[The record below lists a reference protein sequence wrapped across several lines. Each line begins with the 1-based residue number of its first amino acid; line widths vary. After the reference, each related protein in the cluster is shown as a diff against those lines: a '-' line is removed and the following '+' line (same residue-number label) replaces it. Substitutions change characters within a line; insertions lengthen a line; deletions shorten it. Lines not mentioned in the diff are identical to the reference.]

1 MVPETVQRH
10 RRVTAAIFGVILI
23 GLGAVFILDNLGYV
37 NAFRIWEY
45 WPVIMIGFGLAS
57 LIAPKDAGDPAGG
70 AVMTGVGTFFL
81 LRKLDVIDWRFR
93 DVWPAFLVLAGV
105 ALIARALTDRP
116 KPRTDDVRSLSNGG
130 AR

>member
-10 RRVTAAIFGVILI
+10 RQVSAAIFGVILI
-23 GLGAVFILDNLGYV
+23 ALGTIFILDNLGYV
-37 NAFRIWEY
+37 EAFPFWEY
-45 WPVIMIGFGLAS
+45 WPVVLIGFGLAS

-93 DVWPAFLVLAGV
+93 DVWPLFLVLAGV
-105 ALIARALTDRP
+105 ALIL
-116 KPRTDDVRSLSNGG
+116 RSLTERRAPRPDGASPSNGG
-130 AR
+130 VR